1 MPWTTDGGSGKVRR
15 ERPVPP
21 GSQRDRSRSRG
32 NLLIALLVVTASA
45 APPLFE
51 TVRELPRAVRIPG
64 QLALL
69 LASGVFALFLDRR
82 RERQR

>member
-1 MPWTTDGGSGKVRR
+1 MVSDSGSGSLRR
-15 ERPVPP
+15 ERAVLPR
-21 GSQRDRSRSRG
+21 SARDRSRSRG
-32 NLLIALLVVTASA
+32 NLLIALLVVTAFA

-69 LASGVFALFLDRR
+69 VAIGVFALFLDRR